1 MPPCPSLMDS
11 DAANRRRWRS
21 FRVEKVQRIA
31 SSTGR
36 GYLVIITASCQ
47 KLKNPFPDRPDYQP
61 NRAPKRPNATVNKFC
76 ILTAMPALFRLST
89 PPLRESVPGE
99 SRCLDAR
106 HGSRVRYD
114 GWKY

>member
-47 KLKNPFPDRPDYQP
+47 KLKNPFPDCPDYQP
-61 NRAPKRPNATVNKFC
+61 NGAPKRPNATVNKFR
-76 ILTAMPALFRLST
+76 ILIAA
-89 PPLRESVPGE
+89 V
-99 SRCLDAR
+99 LDI
-106 HGSRVRYD
+106 SRVTERPD
-114 GWKY
+114 PEAPSGNNLRRVTPMNTPRR